1 MAKRQKP
8 KWALILGG
16 SSGFGLAS
24 ARKLALKGYN
34 LFIVHRT
41 AGSKK
46 AIVKNLFDEIL
57 KHGVRVEHMNINA
70 AMPENLPQII
80 SDVKKMTGLH
90 AISLFVYSVADGNIK
105 ALIERNKDAVLSPD
119 DLNYTVN
126 AMGLSFVHW
135 SRSLFDAHLFAKEA
149 AIVGFTT
156 EWYNKVFPGYAAVAF
171 AKGVMEAA
179 CRYLAVELAPYGIRT
194 NLINAGITDTP
205 ALRAIPG
212 AEDALKYTKNR
223 NPFKRLTTPEDIAH
237 VVCMLA
243 APEAAWINGEIIRV
257 DGGEQIVF

>member
-1 MAKRQKP
+1 MAKRQKQ

-24 ARKLALKGYN
+24 ARKLAMKGYN

-46 AIVKNLFDEIL
+46 AIVQKTFDEIK

-70 AMPENLPQII
+70 VMPENLPHII
-80 SDVKKMTGLH
+80 SEVEKMTGLH
-90 AISLFVYSVADGNIK
+90 AINLFVYSVADGNIK
-105 ALIERNKDAVLSPD
+105 ALINKKKDAVLSLD

-135 SRSLFDAHLFAKEA
+135 SRSLFDAQLFDKEA

-171 AKGVMEAA
+171 AKGVLEAA
-179 CRYLAVELAPYGIRT
+179 CRYLAVELAPHGIRT

-205 ALRAIPG
+205 ALRAILG
-212 AEDALKYTKNR
+212 AENALKYTKNR
-223 NPFKRLTTPEDIAH
+223 NPFKRLTTPEDIAN
-237 VVCMLA
+237 VVCLLA
-243 APEAAWINGEIIRV
+243 GNEAAWINGEIIRV